1 MQEIQ
6 KIQDIFRQ
14 YYSVDNSKLY
24 STNILMYLY
33 VDKLQLTLN
42 YDITIYYSE
51 IMSSIGVTFNV
62 CEPLSLN

>member
-51 IMSSIGVTFNV
+51 IMSSIGATFNV
-62 CEPLSLN
+62 CESLLLS